1 LCGLHCIV
9 SAHVR
14 TYAPCGRIHAC
25 IKTHLDLPALNA
37 GPSLQ
42 MSSGPSFA
50 PPLAAAQVESTIKG
64 ARVYALKERQFGGEC
79 CIKPQHH
86 QISKK
91 HLEEL
96 FLSGQLHTECSLDL
110 GVPSI
115 CHVRRGW
122 RGGLAR
128 GCHSVQDR
136 LEARTKP
143 TLATGRPAMLR
154 QSTHHNPSLLH
165 FSHALRACN
174 FC

>member
-1 LCGLHCIV
+1 VRDALHY

-37 GPSLQ
+37 GASLP

-64 ARVYALKERQFGGEC
+64 ARVYALKERQFGAEC
-79 CIKPQHH
+79 CSKITAH
-86 QISKK
+86 QKSNK

-96 FLSGQLHTECSLDL
+96 LLSGQLHT
-110 GVPSI
+110 
-115 CHVRRGW
+115 
-122 RGGLAR
+122 GLAR

-136 LEARTKP
+136 LEARNKSTR
-143 TLATGRPAMLR
+143 ATGRPAMLR
-154 QSTHHNPSLLH
+154 QSTRHIPSSN
-165 FSHALRACN
+165 FTPACSPKV
-174 FC
+174 